1 MMDKVEQVTAP
12 SQGKIRVMAPELA
25 GKIAA
30 GEVVERPSSV
40 VKELVENAI
49 DAGAGRIAIHIKD
62 GGKLSI
68 KIVDD
73 GEGMTRSDALIAFE
87 RHATSKIMSE
97 DDLESL
103 VTMGFRGEAL
113 PSIASVSEV
122 ELLTKVRGS
131 VSGTVVKV
139 RGSKVA
145 EVADHGAAD
154 GTSIEVNNLF
164 FNTPARRKFLRSAM
178 TEFGHI
184 KDVVERI
191 ALACPS
197 IGFQLSNG
205 RNLVL
210 NSPPTG
216 REERIRDVLSRYKEM
231 ELMPVEFSGDH
242 LEISGVLST
251 PDLSLATTK
260 GFYVYVNQRL
270 VRDKGINRAIIN
282 GVRGL
287 FMDGR
292 FPVAILYIAVSPA
305 DVDINV
311 HPAKSEVRFRLPV
324 EVYREMSRAI
334 SDAFLSGALSRGSQ
348 SSEGREV
355 RELSGEYGGSYRGGF
370 ERGDS
375 FRPPG
380 SGSGGYGG
388 NSGYGDYGARDGDAR
403 GVRGDL
409 DEEPSDGLLP
419 FANRSGEAKNPH
431 FLDMEVVGQLWG
443 EYLICSREDEFYIID
458 QHAAAERVLFEKL
471 KGEYYADGCAT
482 SQLLLVPEVI
492 ELSPV
497 EHEFFANLL
506 SFLTRLGF
514 TIEPFGGT
522 TFIIKAIPTI
532 LSGKRC
538 QSLIKDL
545 VEEMATIGVS
555 SRVEERIEEVL
566 QRIACHG
573 VIRGPR
579 DLPREEAR
587 SLLAQMSETDLSSHC
602 PHGRP
607 SVKVFS
613 KGDLEVMFKR
623 R

>member
-1 MMDKVEQVTAP
+1 MVTEP
-12 SQGKIRVMAPELA
+12 SQDKMRGKIRVMTPELA

-40 VKELVENAI
+40 VKELLENAI
-49 DAGAGRIAIHIKD
+49 DAGAERISIHITD

-68 KIVDD
+68 KVVDD
-73 GEGMTRSDALIAFE
+73 GEGMTRSDALTAFE

-97 DDLESL
+97 GDLESL

-113 PSIASVSEV
+113 PCIASVSEV
-122 ELLTKVRGS
+122 ELVTKVRGR

-139 RGSKVA
+139 RGAKVE
-145 EVADHGAAD
+145 EVVEHGAAD
-154 GTSIEVNNLF
+154 GTSIEVKNLF

-191 ALACPS
+191 ALSSPS
-197 IGFQLSNG
+197 IGFQLFNG

-216 REERIRDVLSRYKEM
+216 REGRTRDVLSRYKGM
-231 ELMPVEFSGDH
+231 ELLPVEFRGDH
-242 LEISGVLST
+242 LELSGSLST

-292 FPVAILYIAVSPA
+292 FPVAILYIAVSSA

-324 EVYREMSRAI
+324 EIYREVSRAI
-334 SDAFLSGALSRGSQ
+334 SDAFLSGSLSRGVAPP
-348 SSEGREV
+348 EV
-355 RELSGEYGGSYRGGF
+355 RETSGGYRGGNADAYRRDNSSRPRNGGIDGYTGYAGHGD
-370 ERGDS
+370 RGGEPTADRGGIEG
-375 FRPPG
+375 RP
-380 SGSGGYGG
+380 S
-388 NSGYGDYGARDGDAR
+388 
-403 GVRGDL
+403 
-409 DEEPSDGLLP
+409 EGLLP
-419 FANRSGEAKNPH
+419 FTPQQGDAKNPH

-443 EYLICSREDEFYIID
+443 EYLVCSREDEFYIID

-471 KGEYYADGCAT
+471 KGEYCAGGSTT
-482 SQLLLVPEVI
+482 SQFLLVPEVI

-497 EHEFFANLL
+497 EHEFFGNLL
-506 SFLTRLGF
+506 PFLTRLGF

-532 LSGKRC
+532 LSDKRC

-545 VEEMATIGVS
+545 AEEMATIGVS
-555 SRVEERIEEVL
+555 SRIEERIEEIL

-587 SLLAQMSETDLSSHC
+587 SLLLQMSETDLSSHC

-607 SVKVFS
+607 SVKAFS
-613 KGDLEVMFKR
+613 KSDLEVMFKR

>member
-1 MMDKVEQVTAP
+1 MEGLEQVTEP
-12 SQGKIRVMAPELA
+12 SQGKIRIMAPELA

-49 DAGAGRIAIHIKD
+49 DAGAGRISIHIKD

-68 KIVDD
+68 TVVDD

-97 DDLESL
+97 GDLESL

-113 PSIASVSEV
+113 PCIASVSEV
-122 ELLTKVRGS
+122 ELVTKVKGS
-131 VSGTVVKV
+131 VSGTVVRV
-139 RGSKVA
+139 RGAKVE
-145 EVADHGAAD
+145 EVVEHGSAD
-154 GTSIEVNNLF
+154 GTSIEVKNLF

-191 ALACPS
+191 AIACPS
-197 IGFQLSNG
+197 IGFQLFNG

-210 NSPPTG
+210 NSPPTD
-216 REERIRDVLSRYKEM
+216 REGRIRDVLSRYKGM
-231 ELMPVEFSGDH
+231 ELIPVEFRGDH
-242 LEISGVLST
+242 LELSGSLST

-270 VRDKGINRAIIN
+270 VKDKGINRAIIN

-292 FPVAILYIAVSPA
+292 FPVSILYIAVSPA

-324 EVYREMSRAI
+324 EVYREVSRAI
-334 SDAFLSGALSRGSQ
+334 SDAFLSGSLSRGVAPP
-348 SSEGREV
+348 EV
-355 RELSGEYGGSYRGGF
+355 REASGEYSGGYRGGF
-370 ERGDS
+370 ERDNS
-375 FRPPG
+375 FRPR
-380 SGSGGYGG
+380 SGDINGYAGYAGHSDRGGEPTADRGG
-388 NSGYGDYGARDGDAR
+388 IEGR
-403 GVRGDL
+403 
-409 DEEPSDGLLP
+409 PSEGLLP
-419 FANRSGEAKNPH
+419 FTPQQGDAKNPH

-443 EYLICSREDEFYIID
+443 EYLVCSREDEFYIID

-471 KGEYYADGCAT
+471 KGEYYADGGTT

-492 ELSPV
+492 DLSPV
-497 EHEFFANLL
+497 EHEFFGNLL
-506 SFLTRLGF
+506 PFLTRLGF

-522 TFIIKAIPTI
+522 TFIVKAVPTI
-532 LSGKRC
+532 LTGKRC

-555 SRVEERIEEVL
+555 SRIEERIEEIL

-587 SLLAQMSETDLSSHC
+587 SLLLQMSETDLSSHC

-607 SVKVFS
+607 SVKAFS
-613 KGDLEVMFKR
+613 KDDLEVMFKR

>member
-1 MMDKVEQVTAP
+1 
-12 SQGKIRVMAPELA
+12 
-25 GKIAA
+25 
-30 GEVVERPSSV
+30 
-40 VKELVENAI
+40 
-49 DAGAGRIAIHIKD
+49 
-62 GGKLSI
+62 
-68 KIVDD
+68 
-73 GEGMTRSDALIAFE
+73 MTRSDALIAFE

-122 ELLTKVRGS
+122 ELVTKVRRS
-131 VSGTVVKV
+131 VSGTVVRV
-139 RGSKVA
+139 RGAKV
-145 EVADHGAAD
+145 EEIVEHGAAD
-154 GTSIEVNNLF
+154 GTSIEVKNLF

-197 IGFQLSNG
+197 IGFQLFNG

-216 REERIRDVLSRYKEM
+216 REERIRDVLSRYKGM
-231 ELMPVEFSGDH
+231 ELMPVEFRGDH
-242 LEISGVLST
+242 LEISGALST

-270 VRDKGINRAIIN
+270 VKDKGINRAVIN

-292 FPVAILYIAVSPA
+292 FPIAILYIAVSPA

-324 EVYREMSRAI
+324 EVYREVSRAI
-334 SDAFLSGALSRGSQ
+334 SDAFRSGSLSRGSQ
-348 SSEGREV
+348 SSEVREV
-355 RELSGEYGGSYRGGF
+355 REVSGEYGGGYRS
-370 ERGDS
+370 RGDS

-380 SGSGGYGG
+380 GGSGGYGG
-388 NSGYGDYGARDGDAR
+388 YSGYGDYGAHGGDTTGASGLDG
-403 GVRGDL
+403 
-409 DEEPSDGLLP
+409 EPSERLLP
-419 FANRSGEAKNPH
+419 FTSQSGDAKNPL

-443 EYLICSREDEFYIID
+443 EYLICSRADEFYIID

-471 KGEYYADGCAT
+471 KGEYYADGVT
-482 SQLLLVPEVI
+482 SSQLLLVPEVI

-506 SFLTRLGF
+506 PFLTRLGF

-522 TFIIKAIPTI
+522 TFIVKAIPTI

-538 QSLIKDL
+538 HSLIKDL

-555 SRVEERIEEVL
+555 ARIEERIEEIL

-579 DLPREEAR
+579 DLPREEAK

-613 KGDLEVMFKR
+613 KSDIEVMFKR
-623 R
+623 K